1 MKTLS
6 MVVLAMIIFVY
17 YVIDS
22 INNNKGKRGGQA

>member
-6 MVVLAMIIFVY
+6 IIVLAVLVFIY

-22 INNNKGKRGGQA
+22 INNNKGQKGGAV